1 MTRKRNLIL
10 AQQARDDLIEI
21 WLYIA
26 ADSPSAADIFIDY
39 VYEQAKKLCSNSE
52 LGRKRDE
59 LITGIRSLP
68 VKRYLIFYRITKGN
82 IEVVRVLSGYRDIDT
97 LL

>member
-1 MTRKRNLIL
+1 MGKRRLIL
-10 AQQARDDLIEI
+10 AQQAKDDLVEI

-26 ADSPSAADIFIDY
+26 ADSPSVADKFIDY
-39 VYEQAKKLCSNSE
+39 VYEQAGKLCLNPE

-59 LITGIRSLP
+59 LIPGIRSLT
-68 VKRYLIFYRITKGN
+68 VKRYLIFYRIAKDN
-82 IEVVRVLSGYRDIDT
+82 VEIVRVLSGYRDVDT

>member
-1 MTRKRNLIL
+1 MTKKRNLIL
-10 AQQARDDLIEI
+10 AQQAKDDLIEI

-39 VYEQAKKLCSNSE
+39 LYEQAKKLCSNSE

-68 VKRYLIFYRITKGN
+68 VKKYLIFYRITKEN
-82 IEVVRVLSGYRDIDT
+82 IEIVRVLSGYRDVDT